1 METKEKEMIKTVEQ
15 YNAWVGWLRG
25 ELAKIN
31 DKIPPKEKYDF
42 YWRLASK
49 LDVSNITVKNYLVGV
64 GTEPK
69 TALIII
75 NAAKELIKESGF

>member
-1 METKEKEMIKTVEQ
+1 METNEKEMIKTVEQ

-31 DKIPPKEKYDF
+31 DKIPQKEKYDF

-49 LDVSNITVKNYLVGV
+49 LDVSNITIKNYLMGI

-69 TALIII
+69 TSLTII
-75 NAAKELIKESGF
+75 NAGKELIKEMGY

>member
-1 METKEKEMIKTVEQ
+1 METNEKYMIRTVEQ
-15 YNAWVGWLRG
+15 YNAWVVWLRG
-25 ELAKIN
+25 ELAKIS

-49 LDVSNITVKNYLVGV
+49 LDVSNITIKNYLVGI

-69 TALIII
+69 TSLTIIR
-75 NAAKELIKESGF
+75 AAKELIKESGF